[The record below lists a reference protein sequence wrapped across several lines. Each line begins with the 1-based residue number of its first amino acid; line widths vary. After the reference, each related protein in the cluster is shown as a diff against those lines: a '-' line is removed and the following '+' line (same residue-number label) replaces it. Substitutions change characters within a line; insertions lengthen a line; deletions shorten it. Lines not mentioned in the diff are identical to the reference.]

1 MDSTST
7 MESIFISGI
16 DSQITES
23 DIKEFIQTTGVT
35 YDPIIRL
42 HTISIQG
49 NVRVLGEATLT
60 TDDAVRILAAFSN
73 SRIKNCIIK
82 TIPRAALRSV
92 IITNLPEIMSEK
104 DLFLILNK
112 VTTNIKRIVIAD
124 DPEVPGK
131 SMGVAVAT
139 YLTHND
145 AYGAISELSKM
156 NVNDRNIRATL
167 KDPNFDIIHELSFE
181 TRVLHVSPLS
191 FQTTH
196 AQIKE
201 IFEAFGKVLRIK
213 KYATKCLI
221 ELDSSDAAKLAYQNL
236 HEKRVDGLVWK
247 IAPSRKYDAEKERD
261 LPDRNICFSKN
272 FLDEGDQQVLL
283 KFAFHGS
290 KPEISEEVLNNANNV
305 IEQAKMLQQGHLDN
319 MKSQL
324 EGFKAFGAMGMMP
337 GGGPAGAKKSNNPGD
352 MMNNMMMQMMMN
364 PNMMSGMMSQMGQ
377 TGMNTPGS
385 MMGGSQTPMMQQAN
399 AGQAPVPAMPAMG
412 AQTQQVQTP
421 VPAPVQN
428 QNANPMGQAPTN
440 MTTNLNTGNQTP
452 MSNNTNAMNSM
463 GGMGGMMGGMN
474 PMMMM
479 QMMQNM
485 QQMGGMGG
493 GMMPGAQK

>member
-1 MDSTST
+1 
-7 MESIFISGI
+7 
-16 DSQITES
+16 
-23 DIKEFIQTTGVT
+23 
-35 YDPIIRL
+35 
-42 HTISIQG
+42 
-49 NVRVLGEATLT
+49 
-60 TDDAVRILAAFSN
+60 
-73 SRIKNCIIK
+73 
-82 TIPRAALRSV
+82 
-92 IITNLPEIMSEK
+92 
-104 DLFLILNK
+104 
-112 VTTNIKRIVIAD
+112 
-124 DPEVPGK
+124 
-131 SMGVAVAT
+131 MGVAVAT

-201 IFEAFGKVLRIK
+201 IFESFGKVLRIK
-213 KYATKCLI
+213 KYATKCLV
-221 ELDSSDAAKLAYQNL
+221 ELDTSDAAKLAYQNL

-247 IAPSRKYDAEKERD
+247 IAPARKYDAEKERD

-337 GGGPAGAKKSNNPGD
+337 GGGPPGKKSNNPGD

-364 PNMMSGMMSQMGQ
+364 PNMMSGMMSQMGA

-385 MMGGSQTPMMQQAN
+385 MMGAQTPMQGM
-399 AGQAPVPAMPAMG
+399 AGQAPMPQMPQMSAQQMPVQQMPV
-412 AQTQQVQTP
+412 AQTA
-421 VPAPVQN
+421 APVNN
-428 QNANPMGQAPTN
+428 QNSNPMGQVPTN

-493 GMMPGAQK
+493 MMPGAQK